1 MIHTINLYRLLLTAM
16 LSIIGLGIPLTN
28 SQDLAERDNK
38 WNLKCS
44 NAPTVIA
51 GSLLNA
57 SDVTDPLPQILPSSG
72 SNQPWLKY
80 LWCVPNTKTYLFLN
94 NGRLEPPPLTWR
106 DTRGALAQATA
117 QAQNNLTQHGD
128 GPITGHYSG
137 FMTPGF
143 NWYMTPP
150 ATNFQVY
157 AQSSKGVLT
166 WGILVAAL
174 TGLGQYVNG
183 GYDFGNSPI
192 VFQINDGQWGEVGI
206 GYVGFIDP
214 DDSEEKCVYWEVQGE
229 KRYCEDV
236 TAGKVVS

>member
-1 MIHTINLYRLLLTAM
+1 MTGFA
-16 LSIIGLGIPLTN
+16 SPLAS
-28 SQDLAERDNK
+28 SQGLAERDNK
-38 WNLKCS
+38 WNLKCG
-44 NAPTVIA
+44 NAPTVVA

-57 SDVTDPLPQILPSSG
+57 SDVTNPLPQVLPDSG

-80 LWCVPNTKTYLFLN
+80 LWCIPGTQTYLFLN
-94 NGRLEPPPLTWR
+94 NGRLLPPPLTYR
-106 DTRGALAQATA
+106 DVRGALSQAA
-117 QAQNNLTQHGD
+117 VQAQNNLTQHGD

-166 WGILVAAL
+166 WSVLVAAL
-174 TGLGQYVNG
+174 KGLGQYVNNT
-183 GYDFGNSPI
+183 YDFGDVPI

-214 DDSEEKCVYWEVQGE
+214 DDPQEKCIYELVWGKEG
-229 KRYCEDV
+229 YCEDV
-236 TAGKVVS
+236 TAGKVIN